1 MTSRLIYL
9 SELIERARTRSLT
22 ADDKQQIKQLS
33 QEYNMRFRETKCN
46 ECWKD
51 QIRLLM
57 LHTRKLANKA
67 SKSENKS
74 ENK

>member
-1 MTSRLIYL
+1 MTSRLTIL
-9 SELIERARTRSLT
+9 SELMGRANTRSLT

-51 QIRLLM
+51 QVRLLI
-57 LHTRKLANKA
+57 LHTRKLIKKADNK
-67 SKSENKS
+67 
-74 ENK
+74 

>member
-1 MTSRLIYL
+1 MTSRLTYL
-9 SELIERARTRSLT
+9 SELMGRANTRSLT
-22 ADDKQQIKQLS
+22 TDDKQKIRELS

-51 QIRLLM
+51 QVRLLI

-67 SKSENKS
+67 NKTENK
-74 ENK
+74 

>member
-9 SELIERARTRSLT
+9 SELMERANTRSLT
-22 ADDKQQIKQLS
+22 ADDKQKIKELS

-51 QIRLLM
+51 QVRLLM
-57 LHTRKLANKA
+57 LHTRKLIKKA
-67 SKSENKS
+67 ENQ
-74 ENK
+74 

>member
-1 MTSRLIYL
+1 MMSRLTIL
-9 SELIERARTRSLT
+9 SELMERAITRSLT

-51 QIRLLM
+51 QVRLLI

-67 SKSENKS
+67 SKTENKT

>member
-1 MTSRLIYL
+1 MMSRLTIL
-9 SELIERARTRSLT
+9 SELMGRANTRSLT

-51 QIRLLM
+51 QVRLLI
-57 LHTRKLANKA
+57 LHTRKLIKKA
-67 SKSENKS
+67 ENK
-74 ENK
+74 

>member
-1 MTSRLIYL
+1 M
-9 SELIERARTRSLT
+9 ERAITRSLT
-22 ADDKQQIKQLS
+22 ADDKYQIKQLS

-51 QIRLLM
+51 QVRLLI

-67 SKSENKS
+67 NKTENKT

>member
-1 MTSRLIYL
+1 M
-9 SELIERARTRSLT
+9 ERVITRSLT
-22 ADDKQQIKQLS
+22 ADDKEKIKKLS

-51 QIRLLM
+51 QVRLLI

-67 SKSENKS
+67 NKTENK
-74 ENK
+74 

>member
-1 MTSRLIYL
+1 M
-9 SELIERARTRSLT
+9 ERAITRSLT
-22 ADDKQQIKQLS
+22 ADDKEKIKELS

-51 QIRLLM
+51 QVRLLI

-67 SKSENKS
+67 SKTENKT

>member
-1 MTSRLIYL
+1 MG
-9 SELIERARTRSLT
+9 RANTRSLT
-22 ADDKQQIKQLS
+22 ADDKQLIKQLS
-33 QEYNMRFRETKCN
+33 QEYKMQFRETKCN

-51 QIRLLM
+51 QVRLLI

-67 SKSENKS
+67 SKTENKT